1 VTALSSRAL
10 PGNRPIQRIIGNI
23 DHRII
28 RISKHRNNLKP
39 FDGFR
44 VVEAAVQLSCKREPQ
59 MAAADPTT
67 KFTRNASATVES
79 LQEDLTAMRDDVGK
93 LSQQVVDLLSA
104 KGSAAYKRAK
114 KNFDARTG
122 EAADAVREVRDTFA
136 DAIEESVQE
145 RPLATLAI
153 ALGIGFVIGATWRR

>member
-1 VTALSSRAL
+1 
-10 PGNRPIQRIIGNI
+10 
-23 DHRII
+23 
-28 RISKHRNNLKP
+28 
-39 FDGFR
+39 
-44 VVEAAVQLSCKREPQ
+44 
-59 MAAADPTT
+59 MAATDTTT

-93 LSQQVVDLLSA
+93 LSQQVVDLLTA

-114 KNFDARTG
+114 KSFDAKTG
-122 EAADAVREVRDTFA
+122 EATDAVREVRDTFA

-145 RPLATLAI
+145 RPFATLAI

>member
-1 VTALSSRAL
+1 M
-10 PGNRPIQRIIGNI
+10 GNI
-23 DHRII
+23 AHRI
-28 RISKHRNNLKP
+28 RAVFKGRHNLKP

-44 VVEAAVQLSCKREPQ
+44 VVEAAVQLSWKREPQ
-59 MAAADPTT
+59 MAAADSTT
-67 KFTRNASATVES
+67 KFTRNASTTVES
-79 LQEDLTAMRDDVGK
+79 LQEDLTAMRDDVGR

-114 KNFDARTG
+114 KNFDAKTG

-136 DAIEESVQE
+136 DALEESVQE
-145 RPLATLAI
+145 RPFATLAI

>member
-1 VTALSSRAL
+1 
-10 PGNRPIQRIIGNI
+10 
-23 DHRII
+23 
-28 RISKHRNNLKP
+28 
-39 FDGFR
+39 
-44 VVEAAVQLSCKREPQ
+44 
-59 MAAADPTT
+59 MAAADTTTT
-67 KFTRNASATVES
+67 KFTRNASATIES
-79 LQEDLTAMRDDVGK
+79 LQEDLTAMRDDMGK

-145 RPLATLAI
+145 RPFATLAI